1 MDQPSIYPF
10 GFPFH
15 EPVTSLTNLIL
26 CFSCFYFGNNVGKS
40 HANKYWSYFF
50 YTLAFSTG
58 FAALGHGLYVDKN
71 NILQLISRSAN
82 IIAVCLAS
90 LGSILYL
97 KNKNLILLLTIISMI
112 QLLVSII
119 FIIRYNEFWI
129 VKRDAIFGLGLIV
142 GGVNLSLAIKG
153 NKASLLILG
162 GIIVSAFTAYIHTN
176 KIYISKWFN
185 HNDISHLI
193 LLIGFY
199 LMAKGASKL
208 HEYATTQI

>member
-15 EPVTSLTNLIL
+15 EPVTSFTNIIL
-26 CFSCFYFGNNVGKS
+26 CFSCIYFGNNVGKS
-40 HANKYWSYFF
+40 HAKYWSYFF

-82 IIAVCLAS
+82 IMAVCVAS
-90 LGSILYL
+90 FASILYL
-97 KNKNLILLLTIISMI
+97 KNKNLILSLTILSMI
-112 QLLVSII
+112 QLLVAMI
-119 FIIRYNEFWI
+119 FILKYNEFWI
-129 VKRDAIFGLGLIV
+129 VKKDAIFGLGLIV
-142 GGVNLSLAIKG
+142 GGINIFLAIKG

-162 GIIVSAFTAYIHTN
+162 GIIVNAFTAYIHSN

-185 HNDISHLI
+185 HNDISHII

-208 HEYATTQI
+208 QEYAATQI